1 MKKLIYNTLFCILCI
16 SASAQSLSEA
26 RTLMTTN
33 RTQGINII
41 QQLAQDGNP
50 DAMWELG
57 LMYEN
62 GNEVINVDTQKA
74 FELYKKSA
82 DAGNAIG
89 YYLVAHC
96 YQHGIYVEESH
107 EKSDAFYKK
116 SLEMLTEQAQQGDD
130 IYVLNFIGSAY
141 YWGDGTQPDRVKG
154 AEYYMKAA
162 QLGSPECQYKIGLCY
177 ETGEGLEQDAAKS
190 VEWYAK
196 SAAQN
201 FPAAVEKINQ
211 IYQGNWLI
219 HAETPMGDMDLPY
232 QIILNEEN
240 KLCFQIEGGSTLPL
254 PRLSTDGKLRFDID
268 MMGMYIDIEMHLTDT
283 EHVSGFAMNQYPF
296 TARKVK

>member
-1 MKKLIYNTLFCILCI
+1 MKKLIYTTLFCILCI

-62 GNEVINVDTQKA
+62 GNEVINVDIQKA

-96 YQHGIYVEESH
+96 YQHGIAVTEDH
-107 EKSDAFYKK
+107 AKSDELYAKAL
-116 SLEMLTEQAQQGDD
+116 SELTELAPQED

-141 YWGDGTQPDRVKG
+141 FWGDGTKVDRKK
-154 AEYYMKAA
+154 AFEYY
-162 QLGSPECQYKIGLCY
+162 
-177 ETGEGLEQDAAKS
+177 
-190 VEWYAK
+190 
-196 SAAQN
+196 
-201 FPAAVEKINQ
+201 
-211 IYQGNWLI
+211 
-219 HAETPMGDMDLPY
+219 
-232 QIILNEEN
+232 
-240 KLCFQIEGGSTLPL
+240 
-254 PRLSTDGKLRFDID
+254 LS
-268 MMGMYIDIEMHLTDT
+268 
-283 EHVSGFAMNQYPF
+283 SC
-296 TARKVK
+296 